1 MRRGIPIVISAA
13 SGTGKSS
20 LCRRLLQTLSGTETS
35 VSYTTRAPRG
45 EEVDGRHYHFVD
57 RPQFTKMIEAGELIE
72 WAEVFGNLYGTGLG
86 AVEAQ
91 LGRGVDVL
99 LDIDVQGGLQLKRRL
114 PETLLIFLLPPSMA
128 ELRRRLEAR
137 AEDSPERIES
147 RLAEARRELS
157 AAVDYAYLVE
167 NDDFDRAA
175 LELRAIIRAERLRR
189 LDPHRRVKALL
200 ADP

>member
-114 PETLLIFLLPPSMA
+114 PETLLIFLLPPSME

-137 AEDSPERIES
+137 AEDSPERIEA

-157 AAVDYAYLVE
+157 AAVDYEYLVE
-167 NDDFDRAA
+167 NDDFDQAA
-175 LELRAIIRAERLRR
+175 LELRSIIRAARLRTV
-189 LDPHRRVKALL
+189 DPHRKIKALL
-200 ADP
+200 GA